1 MKYIGY
7 VNTYIE
13 KKYLIVKMSQLLFI
27 VLHWVLFHV
36 ITKLIQE
43 PLGVLMLRL
52 MSIKTLD
59 LNQIMLAE
67 ESGWHRILDIVQEPS
82 LGLVLFCY

>member
-1 MKYIGY
+1 MPILRKDI
-7 VNTYIE
+7 
-13 KKYLIVKMSQLLFI
+13 LIVKIAQLLFI

-36 ITKLIQE
+36 INKVIQE

-59 LNQIMLAE
+59 LNQIMLA
-67 ESGWHRILDIVQEPS
+67 
-82 LGLVLFCY
+82 

>member
-1 MKYIGY
+1 MPILRKDI
-7 VNTYIE
+7 
-13 KKYLIVKMSQLLFI
+13 LIVKIAQLLFI

-36 ITKLIQE
+36 INKVIQE

-67 ESGWHRILDIVQEPS
+67 ESGWHRILGIV
-82 LGLVLFCY
+82 

>member
-1 MKYIGY
+1 MIQM
-7 VNTYIE
+7 V
-13 KKYLIVKMSQLLFI
+13 FI
-27 VLHWVLFHV
+27 VLHWLLFHV

-82 LGLVLFCY
+82 QGLVLFCY

>member
-1 MKYIGY
+1 MKYIDN
-7 VNTYIE
+7 VNIYIE
-13 KKYLIVKMSQLLFI
+13 KKYLIVKMAQLLFI

-59 LNQIMLAE
+59 LNQIMLA
-67 ESGWHRILDIVQEPS
+67 
-82 LGLVLFCY
+82 

>member
-1 MKYIGY
+1 MA
-7 VNTYIE
+7 
-13 KKYLIVKMSQLLFI
+13 QLLYI
-27 VLHWVLFHV
+27 VLHWILFHV

-43 PLGVLMLRL
+43 PLGALMLRL

-82 LGLVLFCY
+82 QGLVLFCY

>member
-1 MKYIGY
+1 
-7 VNTYIE
+7 
-13 KKYLIVKMSQLLFI
+13 
-27 VLHWVLFHV
+27 
-36 ITKLIQE
+36 
-43 PLGVLMLRL
+43 MLRL

-82 LGLVLFCY
+82 LGLVLFSY